1 MYFSEI
7 ELRNFRNYEHE
18 EIRFHE
24 KVNLLLGQN
33 AQGKT
38 NLLEALY
45 ITSFGKSFRQV
56 NDGDMIRFGEKT
68 AFVRA
73 RAMDEKDDITVE
85 LGLIKGGKSIKIDG
99 VPVRKTSQ
107 LLNHI
112 HVIIFSPDDLRIVKD
127 DPSRRRRFIDRELIQ
142 IRPVYYSSL
151 MKYHKVLQQRN
162 ALLKNAV
169 PDRGILDV
177 LDEELA
183 SYGADVITARSSF
196 IRKLSAISSEIH
208 SDLTENREDLSVSY
222 KSDIPEA
229 ADREGQKS
237 SFLDVLAESRD
248 SDIERRTTGRG
259 PQRDDLNLYIN
270 DKMVRKYGSQGQQR
284 TAALS
289 LKLAETAVIKQE
301 TGDTPVLLLDDVLSE
316 LDFSRQKQLISSF
329 STSQIFITSAEIDR
343 NLIDGIPDYEV
354 YKINN
359 GSVIHE

>member
-222 KSDIPEA
+222 KSA
-229 ADREGQKS
+229 
-237 SFLDVLAESRD
+237 FLDVLAESRD

-329 STSQIFITSAEIDR
+329 STSEIDR